1 MILSLTLALTAAYI
15 AWNAIR
21 LELNVCRAR
30 ALKVPIVR
38 IPFDVNNN
46 VWVIIQ
52 PLVWKLLARLLPNTP
67 WSSYP
72 DVVRFS
78 HRNWYFTEKSD
89 TAERF
94 GRVWA
99 LVSPGNVHLQVS
111 DPDVIRD
118 MCSRWRDFSR
128 PVQIYKMLAV
138 YGPSV
143 VTVGLQDW
151 PRHRKAVATTFN
163 ESINQFVWD
172 ESLRQALSMTQYWT
186 SPPSSA
192 AIPDMEEDIRSLSL
206 NVLAA
211 TAFREPYAFRG
222 STQLL
227 QDSSNDNKNDK
238 VNNTRTYRDALRVV
252 NKHAIPLMLIPYR
265 YLASPIP
272 IIPQALARIGRAAVS
287 LRGFLT
293 SMVAAETEALNR
305 GEAGSGGLMTHLV
318 RSALDQETAHR
329 IGFADD
335 VKSASKKG
343 LLSFDE
349 ILGNVFLINFAGHDT
364 TAVTLSFAMMLLA
377 ARPDVQEWLHDEIVA
392 VSGGRPVAEWDYHE
406 MFPRLLRCRAVF
418 LETLRLYAPIIGLPK
433 LSSDKPQTLHVPGR
447 DGDTLVVP
455 PGSEIYPLLLCVQ
468 TDPKYWPDEPR
479 KWKPARWITQ
489 EGGLLVPEL
498 GSYLPWADGPQG
510 CPGKKFSQVEAVAVL
525 AGLFGGHRVRV
536 VPRRGESE
544 QQARGRAQACADDVN
559 YDLLLRM
566 NHADGVRLQV
576 VETEVDG

>member
-1 MILSLTLALTAAYI
+1 MILSLILALAAAYI

-21 LELNVCRAR
+21 LELNVRKAR
-30 ALKVPIVR
+30 ALDVHIVR

-46 VWVIIQ
+46 VWVIVQ
-52 PLVWKLLARLLPNTP
+52 PLVWKLLARVLPNIP
-67 WSSYP
+67 WTAYP

-78 HRNWYFTEKSD
+78 HRNWYFQEKSS
-89 TAERF
+89 TALRF

-128 PVQIYKMLAV
+128 PVRIYKMLAV

-172 ESLRQALSMTQYWT
+172 ESLRQALSMVQYWT
-186 SPPSSA
+186 STPNDG
-192 AIPDMEEDIRSLSL
+192 IPDMEEDVRSLSL

-222 STQLL
+222 STQLIK
-227 QDSSNDNKNDK
+227 DADEGDK

-252 NKHAIPLMLIPYR
+252 NKHAILLMLIPYR

-272 IIPQALARIGRAAVS
+272 IIPRALARIGRAAVA

-293 SMVAAETEALNR
+293 SMVAEEMQALNR
-305 GEAGSGGLMTHLV
+305 GEDGSGGLMTHLV

-329 IGFADD
+329 IGFADE
-335 VKSASKKG
+335 VKTASKKG

-377 ARPDVQEWLHDEIVA
+377 ARPDVQQWLHEEIVT
-392 VSGGRPVAEWDYHE
+392 VSEGKPVTDWDYHDL
-406 MFPRLLRCRAVF
+406 FPKLHRCRAVF

-433 LSSDKPQTLHVPGR
+433 LSSDKAQTLHVPGR
-447 DGDTLVVP
+447 DNSPLVIP
-455 PGSEIYPLLLCVQ
+455 PGSEIYPLILCVQ
-468 TDPKYWPDEPR
+468 TDPKYWPDEPFA
-479 KWKPARWITQ
+479 WKPSRWITVTS
-489 EGGLLVPEL
+489 EGDGLFVPEQ

-525 AGLFGGHRVRV
+525 AGLFRRHRVRP
-536 VPRRGESE
+536 VPGPGETE
-544 QQARGRAQACADDVN
+544 EQARKRAQDCADDVN

-576 VETEVDG
+576 VEMDG